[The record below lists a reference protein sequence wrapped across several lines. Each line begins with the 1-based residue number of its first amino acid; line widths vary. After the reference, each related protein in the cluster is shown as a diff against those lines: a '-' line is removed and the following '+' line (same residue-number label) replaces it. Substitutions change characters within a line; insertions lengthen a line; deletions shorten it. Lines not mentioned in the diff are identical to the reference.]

1 MKKQPR
7 YQLYVKFY
15 HKDIATMHKDNDL
28 NKLIE
33 IAKRHRPLT
42 NSDYLI
48 KNKIGE
54 VVWEGKQ

>member
-15 HKDIATMHKDNDL
+15 HKDIGTMHKDNDL

-33 IAKRHRPLT
+33 IAKRHKPLT

-48 KNKIGE
+48 KNNIGE
-54 VVWEGKQ
+54 VVWEENQ